1 MRSAC
6 LEGSSRSVSGK
17 LSCQCHVGISLGR
30 DRRWRFARVLALP
43 KSLLLEVASSIGSD
57 GGAHGKKR
65 RAITAQACPSNAW
78 GFQGARRRVPRR
90 PLRMDGGSAGDGGGD
105 ALLVSI
111 RAGRLAASTSG
122 WPLPRGAA
130 RQPWGGIQCPSFGW
144 RSRPTA
150 PLAQVM
156 HPARDMYSSRYL
168 TLRTGPRTYFLRP
181 ALLRCTSASSVN
193 SHFSLPLVSLSPSRS
208 ILTPLPLQPLPPIR
222 GRAALSAPPP
232 VQSTRFALR
241 PSRPP
246 REARHRRA
254 EEQTKLLGCAFARLS
269 GPASRA
275 LPVRET
281 IALSRAPAPNNSN
294 CLPLL
299 AASAGATGCSD

>member
-1 MRSAC
+1 MSVFRWAVIGGGGLHGFWHCRRAFFLRWAVQLAAMEGHKAKSAARSHHQLAHPTPGASKGRGAGCQEGHYGWTVVVPVMVVVMHCWCQFVQGGLLRVRVAGPSPEARRGNLRVEYSARRSA
-6 LEGSSRSVSGK
+6 GVRAQQRRS
-17 LSCQCHVGISLGR
+17 LRSCIPPVTCTVAGTSL
-30 DRRWRFARVLALP
+30 
-43 KSLLLEVASSIGSD
+43 
-57 GGAHGKKR
+57 
-65 RAITAQACPSNAW
+65 C
-78 GFQGARRRVPRR
+78 
-90 PLRMDGGSAGDGGGD
+90 
-105 ALLVSI
+105 
-111 RAGRLAASTSG
+111 
-122 WPLPRGAA
+122 
-130 RQPWGGIQCPSFGW
+130 
-144 RSRPTA
+144 
-150 PLAQVM
+150 
-156 HPARDMYSSRYL
+156 
-168 TLRTGPRTYFLRP
+168 TGPRTYFLRP

-246 REARHRRA
+246 REGRHRRA